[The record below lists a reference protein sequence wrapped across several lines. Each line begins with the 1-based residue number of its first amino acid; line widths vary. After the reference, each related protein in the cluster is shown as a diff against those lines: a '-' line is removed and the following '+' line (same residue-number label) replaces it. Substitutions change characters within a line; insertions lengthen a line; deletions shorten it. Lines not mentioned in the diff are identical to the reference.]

1 MTGSFFRAFS
11 IGLLC
16 LGLLFAAACAKP
28 SQPPLPVGNLKLG
41 LTGFTQPKMP
51 SDMLAGYQVEDTP
64 TVEAV
69 DLHELDGILN
79 SVLAKQSRH
88 SFIGRESA
96 ERCRRSVHAESGSPR
111 AALRT
116 WSAVGRCMGADLLV
130 VPQIMEYRKRDGGP
144 LGVVTPARVVS
155 DIFIVDVRNE
165 TLISRSRFDETQSSL
180 TGNLLDTDK
189 FLKRGAHW
197 ITAAELAREGMEKAV
212 KELGL

>member
-1 MTGSFFRAFS
+1 
-11 IGLLC
+11 
-16 LGLLFAAACAKP
+16 
-28 SQPPLPVGNLKLG
+28 
-41 LTGFTQPKMP
+41 
-51 SDMLAGYQVEDTP
+51 AGWQVEDTP

-69 DLHELDGILN
+69 DLDELDGILA
-79 SVLAKQSRH
+79 SVLAKESRH
-88 SFIGRESA
+88 HFIGRESA
-96 ERCRRSVHAESGSPR
+96 DRCRRVVHAESGSPR

-130 VPQIMEYRKRDGGP
+130 VPQIMEYRKRDGSP
-144 LGVVTPARVVS
+144 IGVVTPARVVS